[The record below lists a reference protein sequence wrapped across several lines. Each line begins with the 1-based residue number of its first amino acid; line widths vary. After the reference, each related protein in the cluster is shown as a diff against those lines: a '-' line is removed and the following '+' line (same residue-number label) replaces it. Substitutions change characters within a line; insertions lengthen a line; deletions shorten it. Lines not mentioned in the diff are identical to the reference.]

1 MWTHM
6 STLHIHTK
14 QLIPTWHSHFP
25 HQPWIRVRVELFT
38 RPFLLPSLTLP
49 TQERSGNLTTYCV
62 CVCVTCQPSSVTITL
77 KCLRMKRGGF
87 VHLTVSEK
95 KIPFHLQHFPQQHSI
110 EIYITLQTW
119 DFFQAWLEA
128 RLIDARFL
136 SKHDFAPSS
145 KHESESFSQFDFQLC
160 NIIGRCIH
168 QKKKHK
174 TTECS

>member
-1 MWTHM
+1 MLTSLSHTLQMWSHM

-25 HQPWIRVRVELFT
+25 HQPWIRVRVKLFT
-38 RPFLLPSLTLP
+38 RPFLLPSLTHTGRLWEP
-49 TQERSGNLTTYCV
+49 NYILCV
-62 CVCVTCQPSSVTITL
+62 CVNPLLSLSNNYSQ
-77 KCLRMKRGGF
+77 CLGMKRGGF

-128 RLIDARFL
+128 CLIDARFL

-145 KHESESFSQFDFQLC
+145 KHESESFSIWLS
-160 NIIGRCIH
+160 
-168 QKKKHK
+168 
-174 TTECS
+174 TL